1 MALAKLDLSGIFAP
15 PTGFAG
21 NMSLGTGIN
30 PFGYRNNPL
39 GIGSN
44 PFGYR
49 NKPLGIGSDSIGL
62 GFVPFDFSNINNM
75 KFNFMPTVNTSFA
88 WTPTPLTF
96 DRQPIQYN
104 APVFTSNIS
113 LGSVDTFERT
123 TIPAPIKNLTTDN
136 YNSEKGNKLAR
147 YMKDHVTGF
156 NHRCAGAVSDGLE
169 HTGLS
174 NGMRGNGCDYYRIL
188 KNNPNFKE
196 ISLSSVDYKNLP
208 AGYILTYDKGKSG
221 YSSDYGH
228 VEVSLGNK
236 TAASDGLTLNI
247 RKPSHIF
254 MPV

>member
-1 MALAKLDLSGIFAP
+1 MAYGKIAGMFAP

-21 NMSLGTGIN
+21 NMSLGAGSN

-39 GIGSN
+39 S
-44 PFGYR
+44 
-49 NKPLGIGSDSIGL
+49 IGSDSIGL
-62 GFVPFDFSNINNM
+62 GFVPIDFSNI
-75 KFNFMPTVNTSFA
+75 KFNSMFPMNMPFA
-88 WTPTPLTF
+88 WTPTLGTQTFGTNTSNFINTPLTF

-104 APVFTSNIS
+104 TPVFTTNNIS

-123 TIPAPIKNLTTDN
+123 TTPAPIKNLTIDN

-147 YMKDHVTGF
+147 YMTKHITGF

-196 ISLSSVDYKNLP
+196 ISLSSVDYRNLP
-208 AGYILTYDKGKSG
+208 EGCILTYDKGKSG

-228 VEVSLGNK
+228 VEVSLGDG
-236 TAASDGLTLNI
+236 TAASDGLTHNI